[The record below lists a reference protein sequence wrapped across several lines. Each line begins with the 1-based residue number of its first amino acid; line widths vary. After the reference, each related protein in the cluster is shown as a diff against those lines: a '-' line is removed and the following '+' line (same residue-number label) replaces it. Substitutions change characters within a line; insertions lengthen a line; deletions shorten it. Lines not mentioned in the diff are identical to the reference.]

1 MRKIALLS
9 LVGVVFAFASGDY
22 SIAHTDF
29 IPRTINFLIFVA
41 ILWYVAGNKIVNFFK
56 QRRENIAKRFQE
68 IEEKLKESKARK
80 EALKAELENAKIKA
94 KEIIENA
101 KKEAEIIEEK
111 IKAQTE
117 EEIKILQKQ
126 FEEFKM
132 YETQKAKKE
141 VVEEFLKDTLKDI
154 HITSEDAAKL
164 ILKKVA

>member
-1 MRKIALLS
+1 MKKLALLG
-9 LVGVVFAFASGDY
+9 LIIGVAFASEAA
-22 SIAHTDF
+22 AHTD
-29 IPRTINFLIFVA
+29 IVPRTINFLIFVA
-41 ILWYVAGNKIVNFFK
+41 ILWYLAGNKIINFFK
-56 QRRENIAKRFQE
+56 QRKENIAKRFQE

-94 KEIIENA
+94 KEIVETA
-101 KKEAEIIEEK
+101 KKEAEILENK

-126 FEEFKM
+126 FEEFKR

-141 VVEEFLKDTLKDI
+141 IVAEFLNEALKDI

-164 ILKKVA
+164 ILKKVS